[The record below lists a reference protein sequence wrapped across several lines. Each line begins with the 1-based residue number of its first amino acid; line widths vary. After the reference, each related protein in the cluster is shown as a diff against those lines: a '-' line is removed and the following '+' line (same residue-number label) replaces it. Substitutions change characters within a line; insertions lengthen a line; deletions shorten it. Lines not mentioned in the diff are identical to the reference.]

1 MIVTTVRYDLFE
13 VLADLFEVLAMTTD
27 RAKRYA
33 ANRNV
38 ADDKGSGCLFC
49 GSKKFLTV
57 DHLSGDEDDGA
68 PANLAYLCKSCNTR
82 KGAAFRK
89 AGIGRPTNQYNP
101 DLGLSPE
108 ERRNFSQLGFDFP
121 PRREYDEARAAQKK
135 RAASDRAEAKRR
147 RREEKQ
153 VEQRRLKAELAEENR
168 RLASEARAVAVMRK
182 KAIREGDK
190 ERARELLREEDYLL
204 SMVNPA
210 ATSIRTSDQWQ
221 EAVNAVLGGPSYM
234 SVRAAA
240 SRIRATP
247 PGQRRKLAR
256 PNPAK
261 IPTYAQYAFAVA
273 GYDHG
278 RGDSSLSELIH
289 RTPNAKRAEYARRI
303 AAAKREHG
311 TERRTGRYADTV
323 PF

>member
-1 MIVTTVRYDLFE
+1 
-13 VLADLFEVLAMTTD
+13 MTTD

-38 ADDKGSGCLFC
+38 ADDKSSGCLFC

-57 DHLSGDEDDGA
+57 DHLDGYEDHGEA
-68 PANLAYLCKSCNTR
+68 SNLVYLCKSCNTR

-121 PRREYDEARAAQKK
+121 PRAEYDRARSAEARRRKQEH
-135 RAASDRAEAKRR
+135 AEELRR

-153 VEQRRLKAELAEENR
+153 AERRRLKADLAEENR
-168 RLASEARAVAVMRK
+168 RLASEARAVAVMRR
-182 KAIREGDK
+182 KALREGDK
-190 ERARELLREEDYLL
+190 ERARELLSEENYLL
-204 SMVNPA
+204 SMRNPA
-210 ATSIRTSDQWQ
+210 SGQIKTPAQWQ

-240 SRIRATP
+240 SRIRATA

-256 PNPAK
+256 QSRLNPGNV
-261 IPTYAQYAFAVA
+261 PTYQQYAFAVS

-278 RGDSSLSELIH
+278 RGDPSLGEIIH
-289 RTPNAKRAEYARRI
+289 RTPKGKRAEYARRI

-311 TERRTGRYADTV
+311 TDHRTGKFTETV